1 MEGWDSLGCAHQ
13 PLSVSMLPPGYTI
26 SKIGKL
32 IKLGYPDWPEGHS
45 LAPQFTV

>member
-1 MEGWDSLGCAHQ
+1 MVGWDSLGCVHQ
-13 PLSVSMLPPGYTI
+13 PPSVSMLPPGYTI

-32 IKLGYPDWPEGHS
+32 VKLGYPDWPEGHS